1 MIETKRI
8 MIPVLMVTIVSFTS
22 LISIIYAGKE
32 DKPKQYCEDYGGEWS
47 VKKDRYEIENEKER
61 TYFED
66 DVCDDP
72 DDSLRY
78 PNVCQPW
85 VFDDDEDDYLNI
97 FNSFYFGINQ
107 V

>member
-1 MIETKRI
+1 M
-8 MIPVLMVTIVSFTS
+8 
-22 LISIIYAGKE
+22 
-32 DKPKQYCEDYGGEWS
+32 Q
-47 VKKDRYEIENEKER
+47 VKKTNINNIAKVMGENGVLKRTDMRLRMKKR

-85 VFDDDEDDYLNI
+85 LFDDDEDDYLNI
-97 FNSFYFGINQ
+97 FNSFYFGIIQ